1 MRKLTR
7 VEQINAD
14 ALSGAALFHVTST
27 ILNKSIQDCN
37 ASIRDLMKREGILDY
52 DDLKAGDKVTL
63 KGLYSDG
70 TEATISAYRAKT
82 RGDKRI
88 WFNGLKN
95 HAESGDVMALVIRGG
110 KMVIQNITKGVA
122 MAVFLINP
130 LENIM
135 RNTF

>member
-1 MRKLTR
+1 MSRQRLLDRK
-7 VEQINAD
+7 A
-14 ALSGAALFHVTST
+14 SSVTPS
-27 ILNKSIQDCN
+27 
-37 ASIRDLMKREGILDY
+37 ASVR
-52 DDLKAGDKVTL
+52 
-63 KGLYSDG
+63 LYSDG

-130 LENIM
+130 LENIV